1 MTKRVNPT
9 NWLKRG
15 SEEKVYDNFIDAIHN
30 QWIDLPSRQI
40 WIHGIDTMD
49 SYIDGEPGIEHI
61 MANKVIKNL
70 HILKEHSDNLPVTIH
85 LSTCGGWVEQGLA
98 VYDTIRL
105 MPYPVTMISYTH
117 ARSMSS
123 YILQAA
129 DERIL
134 LPHSYFMFH
143 DGELY
148 LGGTLKQVYSNVS
161 YTKVQN
167 DLLMD
172 IYVESLKKKG
182 KFKDRSRD
190 WIQRMLRKCMD
201 KKEDVFL
208 TAGEAVEWGFA
219 DKILERF

>member
-1 MTKRVNPT
+1 MARKSSLTS
-9 NWLKRG
+9 WLNRG
-15 SEEKVYDNFIDAIHN
+15 AEEKVYDNFIDTVHN

-49 SYIDGEPGIEHI
+49 SYIEGEPGIEHI
-61 MANKVIKNL
+61 MTSKVIKNL
-70 HILKEHSDNLPVTIH
+70 HILKEHSDSLPVVVH

-98 VYDTIRL
+98 IYDTIKL

-123 YILQAA
+123 YVLQAA

-148 LGGTLKQVYSNVS
+148 LGGTPKQVYSNVS

-172 IYVESLKKKG
+172 IYVDSLKKKG

-190 WIQRMLRKCMD
+190 WIQKMLRKCMD